1 MRKIVVL
8 LVCVLSFGFAN
19 AQKPDRFELGVFH
32 PVAIGDNFLEQSY
45 EGFVGVDVKY
55 VYAKPGIFRCK
66 VGADVSWIKEDGSL
80 AAVDNIYKV
89 NPKLVFGVGI
99 PVIKLEPYVNLGYG
113 LYFLSGDGGQ
123 VVAQEEDLL
132 DGFNAGI
139 GINWTIGK
147 WFYID
152 ANYQF
157 SKLNQDELN
166 SSFYENIEFIN
177 VGVGIKI

>member
-1 MRKIVVL
+1 MEI
-8 LVCVLSFGFAN
+8 
-19 AQKPDRFELGVFH
+19 
-32 PVAIGDNFLEQSY
+32 IFLEQSY
-45 EGFVGVDVKY
+45 QGFIGVDAKF

-80 AAVDNIYKV
+80 AAADNIYKV
-89 NPKLVFGVGI
+89 NPKLVFGVAI
-99 PVIKLEPYVNLGYG
+99 PVVKLEPYVNLGYG
-113 LYFLSGDGGQ
+113 LYFVSGDGNSQ
-123 VVAQEEDLL
+123 LTSPEDDLL

-139 GINWTIGK
+139 GINWTIAK

-152 ANYQF
+152 ANYQL
-157 SKLNQDELN
+157 SKLNQDNLN